1 MRFVPPGLDPAG
13 CAAAL
18 WDGMDTGELLTR
30 WTIRLALVFYVLAVA
45 LRLLARRR
53 PAWQRAARLAWT
65 LGCIVYLAHV
75 ACAFQFY
82 HGWSHTA
89 AYRETAR
96 QTAERFGLDWGGG
109 LYFNYAFTAVWM
121 VDVLWWWRG
130 LEPYQTRPRWVDATV
145 QAFFAFM
152 AFNATVVFA
161 SGFVRWLGAAAC
173 LGLGMLWLIP
183 LTVPARQMR

>member
-1 MRFVPPGLDPAG
+1 MDAG
-13 CAAAL
+13 
-18 WDGMDTGELLTR
+18 ENLTR
-30 WTIRLALVFYVLAVA
+30 WTIRLALGLYVLAVA
-45 LRLLARRR
+45 VRLCARQR
-53 PAWQRAARLAWT
+53 PAWLREARLAWT

-109 LYFNYAFTAVWM
+109 LYFNYAFTAAWVA
-121 VDVLWWWRG
+121 DVLWWWRG
-130 LEPYQTRPRWVDATV
+130 IAAYEARPRWLNATV
-145 QAFFAFM
+145 QGFFAFM

-161 SGFVRWLGAAAC
+161 SGLVRWLGLAAS
-173 LGLGMLWLIP
+173 LGLAALWL
-183 LTVPARQMR
+183 RQLIRSDAKEP